1 MKMKI
6 RQARKIMK
14 RDYVL
19 WVNRFFSGNPLPKNH
34 YYITSRIYRAMIVV
48 NHYSPFGRLKNRL
61 NNQYMAR
68 IFKEAKNKNKF

>member
-1 MKMKI
+1 MKL

-19 WVNRFFSGNPLPKNH
+19 WVNRFFSGNPLPKK
-34 YYITSRIYRAMIVV
+34 TSRIYKAMFVV

-61 NNQYMAR
+61 NNQYMAK
-68 IFKEAKNKNKF
+68 IYKETKNKNKF

>member
-1 MKMKI
+1 MKL

-14 RDYVL
+14 RIFELRILLMYV
-19 WVNRFFSGNPLPKNH
+19 NGKPLPKS
-34 YYITSRIYRAMIVV
+34 YRSMLSREHKALAVV
-48 NHYSPFGRLKNRL
+48 NHYNPLGRTFNRL

>member
-1 MKMKI
+1 MKL

-14 RDYVL
+14 RIFELRILLMYV
-19 WVNRFFSGNPLPKNH
+19 NGKPLPKS
-34 YYITSRIYRAMIVV
+34 YRSMLSREHKALAVV
-48 NHYSPFGRLKNRL
+48 NHYNPFNRL